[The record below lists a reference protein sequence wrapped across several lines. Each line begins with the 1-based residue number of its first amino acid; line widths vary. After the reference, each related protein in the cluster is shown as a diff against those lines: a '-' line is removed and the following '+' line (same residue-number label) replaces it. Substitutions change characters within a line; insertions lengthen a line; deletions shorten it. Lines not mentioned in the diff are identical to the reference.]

1 MQKVALKGNNS
12 SSIFMNLAI
21 NFTDYLHVIVPSR
34 RYMKKKHI
42 ETKLPLVQ
50 PFLSIRKRNRFV
62 VLDGSSSDN
71 INLLACYRRLEAV
84 PNQFVGRDLC

>member
-1 MQKVALKGNNS
+1 MQKVTLKANNS

-21 NFTDYLHVIVPSR
+21 NFTDSLHVIVPSR

-71 INLLACYRRLEAV
+71 INLLACYRRLEAA
-84 PNQFVGRDLC
+84 PNQFVGRGLC